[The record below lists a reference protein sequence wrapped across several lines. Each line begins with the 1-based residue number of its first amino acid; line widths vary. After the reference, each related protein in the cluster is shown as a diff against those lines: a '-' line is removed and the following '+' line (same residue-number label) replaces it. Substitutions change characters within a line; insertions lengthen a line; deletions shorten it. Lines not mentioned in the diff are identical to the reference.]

1 MEENQIYN
9 GRVITIITKDDK
21 YCINSI
27 SGSIYDIQFNMLEN
41 LSIYPNKNML
51 IICEKLFHTYNNFLV
66 GKYYSKDEYISNMTD
81 AINREYNIIYL
92 KDDGSIITTFNET
105 SYPIIQLKNIKN
117 IKDYDYNNIQ
127 CIEKDKLSD
136 YI

>member
-1 MEENQIYN
+1 
-9 GRVITIITKDDK
+9 
-21 YCINSI
+21 
-27 SGSIYDIQFNMLEN
+27 
-41 LSIYPNKNML
+41 
-51 IICEKLFHTYNNFLV
+51 
-66 GKYYSKDEYISNMTD
+66 MTD

-92 KDDGSIITTFNET
+92 KEDGSIITTFNET

>member
-51 IICEKLFHTYNNFLV
+51 IICEKT
-66 GKYYSKDEYISNMTD
+66 
-81 AINREYNIIYL
+81 
-92 KDDGSIITTFNET
+92 
-105 SYPIIQLKNIKN
+105 
-117 IKDYDYNNIQ
+117 
-127 CIEKDKLSD
+127 
-136 YI
+136 